1 MGPTLAGVT
10 GLLLAVTGMW
20 AYALTHLTLVAD
32 RPAEVLVGAA
42 VAAAVLLTV
51 LIAGRPAGASGPLA
65 RTGGRGVGLRERA
78 RRRGVPR
85 QVDPDAA
92 GRPRPR
98 APGPAPS
105 AG

>member
-1 MGPTLAGVT
+1 MA
-10 GLLLAVTGMW
+10 GLLVAVTGTW
-20 AYALTHLTLVAD
+20 AYALTHLTVLAD
-32 RPAEVLVGAA
+32 RPAELLAGAA

-51 LIAGRPAGASGPLA
+51 LLAGRPGAVAGPPGRSA
-65 RTGGRGVGLRERA
+65 GRGVGLRERA

-98 APGPAPS
+98 APGPRPS

>member
-1 MGPTLAGVT
+1 MP
-10 GLLLAVTGMW
+10 GLLMAVAGRW
-20 AYALTHLTLVAD
+20 AYALTALTLLAD
-32 RPAEVLVGAA
+32 RPAELLASAA
-42 VAAAVLLTV
+42 LVAALLLAALV
-51 LIAGRPAGASGPLA
+51 AARPRLCGGAP
-65 RTGGRGVGLRERA
+65 RGGRWTAGLRERA

-98 APGPAPS
+98 APGLVLSVGWRPA